1 VSKQSRPNTQA
12 ILDGLKDFQRSTVE
26 YVFRRMYLDEDR
38 VHRFLVADEVGLG
51 KTLVARGLIAKTI
64 DHLWN
69 NERRIDI
76 IYVCSNAEIARQNIA
91 RLNVLGE
98 QRFSF
103 ATRLTLLA
111 LTLKELQKQKINFVS
126 FTPTTSFEM
135 SSTGWSLERELLFH
149 LINNHIE
156 NGSFKKMT
164 QVLSANAGLEQF
176 RNRVNTFPDRH
187 TSPHPKIQHNFHRRL
202 DENPQVLQKFVQ
214 LCDQMPRSGAKIP
227 DELNRERNASIG
239 ELRTLLAEAGLEW
252 LEPDLVI
259 LDEFQRFK
267 DLLGGELE
275 EASAAAELA
284 HRLFSFRENKSDP
297 DTQARVL
304 LLSATPYKMYTMHQ
318 ERETDDHYSDFQS
331 TLRFLMP
338 ESEKVESVAA
348 SIQDYRERLW
358 NIGVDNGASAFESRL
373 TLEEKLRSVMTR
385 TERLASSADRS
396 GMLVESNRMNASLA
410 KSDVEQYMA
419 LKELTEVVTSDDL
432 LSFWKSAPYL
442 LNFMEDYDFKRR
454 VLIEMESP
462 QQSMEFVRA
471 FNAAK
476 PTLIDGNDVEKYA
489 KFDPANAQL
498 RGLQQATVDR
508 GAWRLLWIPPSRPY
522 YQASGA
528 FASSVAD
535 GLTKTLIFS
544 SWKVVPKVVASLLSY
559 EAERSMFVSY
569 QRKSENT
576 AEARGRRG
584 RLLQFD
590 VGRSGPRG
598 MPVFA
603 LIYPCRYFAEQFDPA
618 CFPSSGD
625 LNQKPGKV
633 SALIDAIARKI
644 RI

>member
-1 VSKQSRPNTQA
+1 
-12 ILDGLKDFQRSTVE
+12 
-26 YVFRRMYLDEDR
+26 
-38 VHRFLVADEVGLG
+38 
-51 KTLVARGLIAKTI
+51 
-64 DHLWN
+64 
-69 NERRIDI
+69 
-76 IYVCSNAEIARQNIA
+76 
-91 RLNVLGE
+91 
-98 QRFSF
+98 
-103 ATRLTLLA
+103 
-111 LTLKELQKQKINFVS
+111 
-126 FTPTTSFEM
+126 
-135 SSTGWSLERELLFH
+135 
-149 LINNHIE
+149 
-156 NGSFKKMT
+156 
-164 QVLSANAGLEQF
+164 
-176 RNRVNTFPDRH
+176 
-187 TSPHPKIQHNFHRRL
+187 
-202 DENPQVLQKFVQ
+202 
-214 LCDQMPRSGAKIP
+214 
-227 DELNRERNASIG
+227 
-239 ELRTLLAEAGLEW
+239 
-252 LEPDLVI
+252 
-259 LDEFQRFK
+259 
-267 DLLGGELE
+267 
-275 EASAAAELA
+275 
-284 HRLFSFRENKSDP
+284 
-297 DTQARVL
+297 
-304 LLSATPYKMYTMHQ
+304 
-318 ERETDDHYSDFQS
+318 
-331 TLRFLMP
+331 
-338 ESEKVESVAA
+338 
-348 SIQDYRERLW
+348 
-358 NIGVDNGASAFESRL
+358 
-373 TLEEKLRSVMTR
+373 
-385 TERLASSADRS
+385 
-396 GMLVESNRMNASLA
+396 MNASLA
-410 KSDVEQYMA
+410 KSDVEHYMA

-442 LNFMEDYDFKRR
+442 LNFMDDYDFKRR

-471 FNAAK
+471 FNVAK

-633 SALIDAIARKI
+633 SALIDAIATRLESELAPHLTIAKDKSGEEDRAWYWAAPLLLDRSHHSEHLSQWLSQERMNDRSVFTDQVMETESKGWYAHVETARRFVNNETELDPLI
-644 RI
+644 GIDVALAG